1 MKIIRHAHGTLETA
15 DDIADAITV
24 LDAALDRNGLTALME
39 IPMVRDD
46 GKQLWVDLVLGS
58 KVRLTTERPSQYTD
72 TEAELHHV
80 SRGLF
85 RRSPRL
91 QDFNDVDLE
100 AFSDWE

>member
-1 MKIIRHAHGTLETA
+1 MKIIKHAHGTLETA

-24 LDAALDRNGLTALME
+24 LDAALGRNGLTALME

-46 GKQLWVDLVLGS
+46 GKPLWVDLVLGS
-58 KVRLTTERPSQYTD
+58 QVRLTTERPSEFRD
-72 TEAELHHV
+72 AEPELHHV

-91 QDFNDVDLE
+91 QDVNDVDLE
-100 AFSDWE
+100 AFADWE